1 MMTSAR
7 KLVLV
12 VEDSPVQAM
21 ALQQLLEQKGLQVLR
36 ALDGRVGVAMA
47 ERHLPDVI
55 ILDIQMPEMDG
66 MEVCRRLKQNPQTRH
81 IPVVMLTAHS
91 ELATLL
97 QGLSLGAVDFIP
109 KDAFSDTVLLE
120 TLRQLHMLDDG
131 IRTGDDRRKS

>member
-1 MMTSAR
+1 MTSAR

-21 ALQQLLEQKGLQVLR
+21 ALQQLLEPKGLQVLR
-36 ALDGRVGVAMA
+36 ALDGRVGIAMA